1 MLSYAAVRR
10 AALWI
15 VALHAVVSSLHGIA
29 HLLIPVPIGMT
40 ELVYILLVIAV
51 APILG
56 VWLMRPPYY
65 RTGARLLL
73 AGMAGAL
80 VFGLA
85 EHFVLPGGDNV
96 AQVPAGA
103 WLGTFQWTSV
113 GLLITE
119 AIGTLVGLAAL
130 KAQFV
135 VGERK

>member
-1 MLSYAAVRR
+1 MLAYAAVRR
-10 AALWI
+10 ATIGI
-15 VALHAVVSSLHGIA
+15 VILHAAVSILHGIA
-29 HLLIPVPIGMT
+29 HLLIPVPVGMV
-40 ELVYILLVIAV
+40 ELVYILLVIAA

-56 VWLMRPPYY
+56 VWLMRRPYY

-73 AGMAGAL
+73 AGMVGAL

-85 EHFVLPGGDNV
+85 EHFLLPGGDNI
-96 AQVPAGA
+96 AQIPAGA

-130 KAQFV
+130 QAQFV